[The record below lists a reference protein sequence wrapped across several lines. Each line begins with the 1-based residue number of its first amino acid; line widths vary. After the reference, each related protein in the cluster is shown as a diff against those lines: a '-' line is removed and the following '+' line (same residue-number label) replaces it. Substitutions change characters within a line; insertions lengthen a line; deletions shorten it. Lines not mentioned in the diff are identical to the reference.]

1 MGTKIKS
8 VNIALEGFFRRGS
21 VELESKAAE
30 ECLKNGGVDPSDIG
44 ILINTGVYR
53 DRHLVE
59 PAMSSFIQKSIGANV
74 SGDGQRSTFSFD
86 LTNGGGGMLTG
97 IMVADGFLQSDLTA
111 CAMVV
116 AGDAESVPG
125 LSDGYDYDPAAAAVL
140 LVPGGDDEGFI
151 AFRTDTD
158 TRYLDATWGRMIWQG
173 EKKKQTR
180 LVLQSDPDYAVK
192 CAECAMTTLEAFL
205 ADMDLS
211 LADINLLIPSQD
223 PRGWL
228 GKMRER
234 TGLGEKIVDV
244 TATYGHVHTAGL
256 GMALYQAMTDGRFA
270 RGQNIV
276 FLAVGAGITMT
287 VALYRNNL

>member
-8 VNIALEGFFRRGS
+8 VNIAHEGFFRRGS

-30 ECLKNGGVDPSDIG
+30 ECLKSGGVDPSDIG

-59 PAMSSFIQKSIGANV
+59 PAMSSFIQKNIGANV
-74 SGDGQRSTFSFD
+74 SGGGKRSTFSFD

-97 IMVADGFLQSDLTA
+97 IMVADGFLQSGLTN

-125 LSDGYDYDPAAAAVL
+125 LSDGYDYDPAASAVL
-140 LVPGGDDEGFI
+140 LVPGEDGEGFI
-151 AFRTDTD
+151 AFRTVTD
-158 TRYLDATWGRMIWQG
+158 TRYLDAAWGRMIWQG
-173 EKKKQTR
+173 EKKKQNW
-180 LVLQSDPDYAVK
+180 LVLRSDPDYAVK
-192 CAECAMTTLEAFL
+192 CANSAMTTLEAFL
-205 ADMDLS
+205 TDMDMALT
-211 LADINLLIPSQD
+211 DIDLLIPSQD

-228 GKMRER
+228 VEMRKR

-244 TATYGHVHTAGL
+244 TATYGNVHTAGL
-256 GMALYQAMTDGRFA
+256 GMALYRAEVEGRFA
-270 RGQNIV
+270 RKRNVV
-276 FLAVGAGITMT
+276 FLTVGAGITVT
-287 VALYRNNL
+287 VALYRNIY